1 MSDNSKKDS
10 NDTPPPH
17 FPDAEAKIVKII
29 TKSAF
34 DKQKADAHAKRQR
47 EAAEAAAIYDEFV
60 KSFDADEQQKKPEG
74 LVSGSGSGVP
84 RLAGSLKHNN
94 PMATRPEH
102 WPQDKPKGFANASND
117 GFKGR
122 FGPTSASSTAP
133 KSGPG
138 SLGPVPVSFSSKKR
152 PLEGSASSRAKLGF
166 EDYTTTTT
174 TNTLTTNTLAPT
186 KTATN
191 NTPASTHKGLK
202 PLAKV
207 FNTSDD
213 EGDTPSPHRDEV
225 PISRPTIRL
234 AQLPPATSLAFV
246 RKLIPSTLVVE
257 DVQLVPATSAAGSA
271 STERKSTVAIV
282 TLAQDTPAT
291 QIDTVVSELQNKYL
305 GFGFYL
311 SLHRHLSSSSVASSL
326 VSSGATAIGSSGI
339 STQPFGA
346 KKIHRNSGA
355 HRGSRGFAPPTS
367 YWPSSSADGH
377 SQQGLFHVPV
387 KPPSD
392 IRIVRTINKVLE
404 QVLEFGPEFEALLM
418 SRPEVKREER
428 WAWLWDA
435 RSVGGIWYR
444 WKLWEI
450 VTSSSSAALRDNGRN
465 GNRFVPLFDG
475 GHAWKVPKHG
485 LPYEYATQIDEFVSD
500 PEYNSD
506 SDSDACGLDR
516 ERDRHGDREQTFLN
530 PLEKARLIHLLAR
543 LPSATTGLQ
552 KGDVARVTAFAITH
566 ANRGAAEVVQMV
578 VTNIRKPLAL
588 MGAARKYPSHSLGND
603 GEGNYKPS
611 DFSAEGNDR
620 LSDSTKDKNQI
631 RDKGIV
637 GSSAGS
643 DTSSASLVGLYIV
656 SDILSAASNS
666 NVRHAWR
673 FRQLFEVALR
683 ESHVFAELGE
693 LAAKFCWGRLRADRW
708 KRSIGA
714 VLSLW
719 EGWCV
724 FQAETQAELVRTF
737 EEAMDGGRDADG
749 GADEEADGYKGAGA
763 EGRSRWKSMENLRA
777 STEARPEPLPV
788 SNLDTQDTMEADG
801 EDEDGA
807 DVEGEP
813 MEESDVEGEPIGDID
828 SDGEDVEGEPMLD
841 DVEGEPIDEDSD

>member
-1 MSDNSKKDS
+1 MSDNSKKAS

-17 FPDAEAKIVKII
+17 FPDAEAKIVKTT

-34 DKQKADAHAKRQR
+34 EKQKADAHAKRQR
-47 EAAEAAAIYDEFV
+47 EAAEAAAIYDDFV
-60 KSFDADEQQKKPEG
+60 KSFDADEQQRKPEG
-74 LVSGSGSGVP
+74 PASGLGS
-84 RLAGSLKHNN
+84 
-94 PMATRPEH
+94 
-102 WPQDKPKGFANASND
+102 
-117 GFKGR
+117 
-122 FGPTSASSTAP
+122 
-133 KSGPG
+133 
-138 SLGPVPVSFSSKKR
+138 
-152 PLEGSASSRAKLGF
+152 
-166 EDYTTTTT
+166 
-174 TNTLTTNTLAPT
+174 APT
-186 KTATN
+186 KTVTN

-213 EGDTPSPHRDEV
+213 EGDTPSLHRDEV

-234 AQLPPATSLAFV
+234 AQLPLATSLAFV
-246 RKLIPSTLVVE
+246 
-257 DVQLVPATSAAGSA
+257 Q
-271 STERKSTVAIV
+271 RKSTVAIV

-291 QIDTVVSELQNKYL
+291 QIDTV
-305 GFGFYL
+305 
-311 SLHRHLSSSSVASSL
+311 
-326 VSSGATAIGSSGI
+326 
-339 STQPFGA
+339 PFGA
-346 KKIHRNSGA
+346 KKIYQNSGA

-367 YWPSSSADGH
+367 YGPSSSADGH

-392 IRIVRTINKVLE
+392 IRVVRTINKVLE

-450 VTSSSSAALRDNGRN
+450 VTSSSSAALRDNGRT

-530 PLEKARLIHLLAR
+530 PLEKARLMHLLAR
-543 LPSATTGLQ
+543 LPPATTSLQ

-588 MGAARKYPSHSLGND
+588 MGATRKYLPHSLGND
-603 GEGNYKPS
+603 DESNYKPS

-620 LSDSTKDKNQI
+620 PSDSTKDKSQT
-631 RDKGIV
+631 RDKDIV

-708 KRSIGA
+708 RRSIGA

-719 EGWCV
+719 ESWCV

-749 GADEEADGYKGAGA
+749 GADEEAAGYKGASA
-763 EGRSRWKSMENLRA
+763 ERRSRWKNMENLQA
-777 STEARPEPLPV
+777 SAEARPEPLPV
-788 SNLDTQDTMEADG
+788 SNLDTQETMEVDG

-813 MEESDVEGEPIGDID
+813 MEESDVEGEPIEDLDI
-828 SDGEDVEGEPMLD
+828 DGEDVEGEPMLD